1 MKDLGIYIHIPFC
14 KSKCFYC
21 DFYSKPECTNSNIEE
36 YIDTICMELLAN
48 SELLQERNITTV
60 YFGGGTPSLIDAK
73 YIAKILDIIR
83 LFNNSIEEITIEA
96 NPESLTKEKLTA
108 YLEAGV
114 NRLSLGLQS
123 ANNSTLK
130 KLMEPYMEKHNS
142 RRVNVEELKLYRRG
156 IYPIIHKVDSDYFY
170 SNCDISNKKNNSE
183 FDYLYAEVEDGF
195 IGIGQYN
202 NIFSSYKVD
211 TENEIIKQLL
221 NINVLSKN
229 VSEDMLMKYVIDDR
243 KEKVFEMII

>member
-1 MKDLGIYIHIPFC
+1 MIKSVVERMTHYYYGKSHIKQISFDEFKSISDDDNILNLYEVYDDGYIGCWYYIIKRLG
-14 KSKCFYC
+14 S
-21 DFYSKPECTNSNIEE
+21 SVA
-36 YIDTICMELLAN
+36 ID
-48 SELLQERNITTV
+48 
-60 YFGGGTPSLIDAK
+60 Y
-73 YIAKILDIIR
+73 
-83 LFNNSIEEITIEA
+83 
-96 NPESLTKEKLTA
+96 
-108 YLEAGV
+108 
-114 NRLSLGLQS
+114 GL
-123 ANNSTLK
+123 NNSTLK

-170 SNCDISNKKNNSE
+170 SNCDIANKKNNSE

-211 TENEIIKQLL
+211 TENEIIKQIL

-243 KEKVFEMII
+243 KEKDFEMII